1 MTQQPFWETHWFRVT
16 IGTVI
21 SIVFLILAVKDVPL
35 SDVAQAL
42 TRVNYVWILFAV
54 VAMVTQTSLRTMR
67 WVVLYYPEQKGLR
80 VTQMLGIM
88 FISQMLNIVVP
99 WRVGE
104 LARIYLMG
112 EIEKRSKAQTLATLG
127 VEKFFDTLMLLLL
140 LLLIPPFMTLP
151 NWLEGPRESIVFL
164 AIALFI
170 AAIVLLVFR
179 EQLIVLLS
187 RIHLPWSKKSLGEI
201 MRLALGSLDVLKRW
215 DLHLGLQ
222 ILSITIWLIGVVIN
236 MLVALSLNLALPFVA
251 AFLLMAVLQVGGI
264 VPSSP
269 GKVGVFQAL
278 CILTLALFGV
288 DKSIG
293 LTYGILLY
301 LVAYGVPVLAGV
313 LSLWWGGV
321 NLQRITSPTEA
332 VQ

>member
-1 MTQQPFWETHWFRVT
+1 MNNHFWNTNWFRVML
-16 IGTVI
+16 GTLI

-35 SDVAQAL
+35 NDVAQAL
-42 TRVNYVWILFAV
+42 ARVNYFWILLAV
-54 VAMVTQTSLRTMR
+54 ICIVLQSLLRTAR
-67 WVVLYYPEQKGLR
+67 WVVFYYPAQKGLR
-80 VTQMLGIM
+80 VLQMLGIVL
-88 FISQMLNIVVP
+88 ISQMLNIVVP

-140 LLLIPPFMTLP
+140 LLIIPPFMTLP
-151 NWLEGPRESIVFL
+151 NWLEGPRESLVL
-164 AIALFI
+164 LTVALFI
-170 AAIVLLVFR
+170 GVVILLILR
-179 EQLIVLLS
+179 EPLINLLS
-187 RIHLPWSKKSLGEI
+187 NFHLPWSKKSIGEI
-201 MRLALGSLDVLKRW
+201 TRLALGSLDVLKRW

-222 ILSITIWLIGVVIN
+222 FLSIGIWFIGV
-236 MLVALSLNLALPFVA
+236 LVNYLVFLALDLQLPLIS
-251 AFLLMAVLQVGGI
+251 AFLLMAVLSVGGI
-264 VPSSP
+264 IPSSP

-301 LVAYGVPVLAGV
+301 VVAYGIPVVLGV
-313 LSLWWGGV
+313 
-321 NLQRITSPTEA
+321 
-332 VQ
+332 